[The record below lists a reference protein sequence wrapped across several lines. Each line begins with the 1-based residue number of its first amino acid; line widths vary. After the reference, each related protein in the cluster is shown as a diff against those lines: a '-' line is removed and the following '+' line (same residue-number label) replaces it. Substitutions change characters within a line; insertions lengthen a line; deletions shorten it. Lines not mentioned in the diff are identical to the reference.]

1 MSENYIKRSD
11 LSIDGQGIFIYNRD
25 VCNAYAR
32 RKLMNI
38 KQKTDALVNEL
49 ENVGIVP
56 VIKLDNVEDAEKLAK
71 ALRDGGIN
79 CAEVTFRAKGANEVI
94 RRMTKAYPD
103 MLVGAGTVL
112 TCEQADAAIKSGA
125 KFCVAPGLNPKVV
138 KHCLDKGIPFAPGL
152 SSASEIEQA
161 LELGLDF
168 AKFFPAEQAGGL
180 SYIKAVC
187 GPYTTMRFMPTGGI
201 TADNLNGYLA
211 YKKIVCCGGSWIV
224 PPALLNAGDWA
235 GVTKLCRE
243 AIDKMLGFE
252 MVHVGLN
259 CANPEEAESVAGEFE
274 TAFGFTKKVGNSSV
288 FASTYMEMMKKPF
301 KGAHGHIAIAAN
313 SVKRAIYQLRLRG
326 FEADEGS
333 FKYNAE
339 GVLNVAYLKHEF
351 GGFAVHLVLKK

>member
-11 LSIDGQGIFIYNRD
+11 LSIDGQGIFIYNKD

-79 CAEVTFRAKGANEVI
+79 CAEVTFRAKGADEVI

-138 KHCLDKGIPFAPGL
+138 KHCLDKGVPFAPGL

-326 FEADEGS
+326 FEADESS

-339 GVLNVAYLKHEF
+339 GILNVAYLKHEF

>member
-1 MSENYIKRSD
+1 MTVKDKIN
-11 LSIDGQGIFIYNRD
+11 
-25 VCNAYAR
+25 
-32 RKLMNI
+32 
-38 KQKTDALVNEL
+38 ALVDEL

-56 VIKLDNVEDAEKLAK
+56 VIKLDNVNDAENLAK

-79 CAEVTFRAKGANEVI
+79 CAEVTFRANGADEVI

-112 TCEQADAAIKSGA
+112 TCEQADAAVKAGA

-138 KHCLDKGIPFAPGL
+138 KHCLDKGVPFAPGL

-180 SYIKAVC
+180 AYIKAVC
-187 GPYTTMRFMPTGGI
+187 GPYTTMRFMPTGGV
-201 TADNLNGYLA
+201 TAENLNGYLA

-224 PPALLNAGDWA
+224 PPALLAAGDWA
-235 GVTKLCRE
+235 GITKLCRE

-259 CANPEEAESVAGEFE
+259 CANPQEAEAVADEFDR
-274 TAFGFTKKVGNSSV
+274 AFGFTKKVGNSSV
-288 FASTYMEMMKKPF
+288 FAATYMEMMKKPF
-301 KGAHGHIAIAAN
+301 KGTNGHIAVATN
-313 SVKRAIYQLRLRG
+313 SVKRALYQLKLRG
-326 FEADEGS
+326 FDVDETS
-333 FKYNAE
+333 IKYNAE
-339 GVLNVAYLKHEF
+339 GVMNVAYLKHEF

>member
-1 MSENYIKRSD
+1 
-11 LSIDGQGIFIYNRD
+11 
-25 VCNAYAR
+25 
-32 RKLMNI
+32 MNI
-38 KQKTDALVNEL
+38 KEKTDALVDEL

-56 VIKLDNVEDAEKLAK
+56 VIKLENVNDAEKLAK

-79 CAEVTFRAKGANEVI
+79 CAEVTFRAKGAEEVI
-94 RRMTKAYPD
+94 SRMTKAYPD

-112 TCEQADAAIKSGA
+112 TCEQADAAIKAGA

-138 KHCLDKGIPFAPGL
+138 KHCLDKGVPFAPGL

-180 SYIKAVC
+180 AYIKAVC
-187 GPYTTMRFMPTGGI
+187 GPYTTMRFMPTGGV

-235 GVTKLCRE
+235 GITKLCRE

-259 CANPEEAESVAGEFE
+259 CANPEEAEGVADEFE
-274 TAFGFTKKVGNSSV
+274 SAFGFTKKVGNSSI

-301 KGAHGHIAIAAN
+301 KGTHGHIAIATN
-313 SVKRAIYQLRLRG
+313 SVKRAVYQLKLRG
-326 FEADEGS
+326 FEADESS

-339 GVLNVAYLKHEF
+339 GVLNVAYLRHEF
-351 GGFAVHLVLKK
+351 GGFAVHLVLRK

>member
-1 MSENYIKRSD
+1 M
-11 LSIDGQGIFIYNRD
+11 
-25 VCNAYAR
+25 
-32 RKLMNI
+32 
-38 KQKTDALVNEL
+38 ALTVKDKINSLVDEL

-56 VIKLDNVEDAEKLAK
+56 VIKLDNVDDAEQLAK

-79 CAEVTFRAKGANEVI
+79 CAEVTFRAKGADEVI
-94 RRMTKAYPD
+94 RRMTKAYPY

-112 TCEQADAAIKSGA
+112 TCEQVDAAIKAGA

-138 KHCLDKGIPFAPGL
+138 KHCLEKGVPFAPGL

-180 SYIKAVC
+180 AYIKAVC
-187 GPYTTMRFMPTGGI
+187 GPYTTMRFMPTGGV
-201 TADNLNGYLA
+201 TADNLNTYLA

-224 PPALLNAGDWA
+224 PPALLAVGDWA
-235 GVTKLCRE
+235 GITKLCRE

-259 CANPEEAESVAGEFE
+259 CANPEEAEAVADEFE
-274 TAFGFTKKVGNSSV
+274 NAFGFAKKVGNSSV
-288 FASTYMEMMKKPF
+288 FAASYMEMMKKPF
-301 KGAHGHIAIAAN
+301 RGKMGHIAIATN
-313 SVKRAIYQLRLRG
+313 SVKRAAYQLKLRG
-326 FEADEGS
+326 YEVDEAS
-333 FKYNAE
+333 VKYNAE
-339 GVLNVAYLKHEF
+339 GVMNVAYLKHEF

>member
-1 MSENYIKRSD
+1 
-11 LSIDGQGIFIYNRD
+11 
-25 VCNAYAR
+25 
-32 RKLMNI
+32 MNI
-38 KQKTDALVNEL
+38 KEKTDALVNEL

-56 VIKLDNVEDAEKLAK
+56 VIKLDNVNDAEKLAK

-79 CAEVTFRAKGANEVI
+79 CAEVTFRAKGAEEVI
-94 RRMTKAYPD
+94 SRMTKAYPD

-112 TCEQADAAIKSGA
+112 TCEQADAAIKAGA

-138 KHCLDKGIPFAPGL
+138 KHCLEKGVPFAPGL
-152 SSASEIEQA
+152 SSASEIEQT

-180 SYIKAVC
+180 AYIKAVC
-187 GPYTTMRFMPTGGI
+187 GPYTTMRFMPTGGV

-235 GVTKLCRE
+235 GITKLCRE

-259 CANPEEAESVAGEFE
+259 CANPEEAEGVADEFE
-274 TAFGFTKKVGNSSV
+274 SAFGFTKKVGNSSI

-301 KGAHGHIAIAAN
+301 KGTHGHIAIATN
-313 SVKRAIYQLRLRG
+313 SVKRAVYQLKLRG
-326 FEADEGS
+326 FEADESS

-351 GGFAVHLVLKK
+351 GGFAVHLVLRK